1 MSIIKFQISND
12 YLAPVFDSKK
22 MLRLVSRTFALS
34 IEQLPGLLR
43 DAVTLAYL
51 MFRVSDFLE
60 DNEIMAP
67 ARKIEL
73 LNLWAAILSGENGLA
88 KLAEC
93 LADVDPSDPEAAVA
107 QQAGEVLARLRALPP
122 AVEQIIIDEVRES
135 AEGMARWQARG
146 PVVIT
151 EADLDDYMFEVAG
164 RVGHMLTRVFAWY
177 FRPINEM
184 QDQLMPLAREYG
196 LALQTVN
203 VIRNLR
209 EDYER
214 GWIYVPETFCAEVG
228 LMPLDLFKPENL
240 ETAMY
245 VVGTLA
251 DKAERHL
258 LNGLAFIKLI
268 PRRYHRLRLAC
279 AWPLFFAVRTLAI
292 SRGNRRVLETEA
304 KITRREVRTIM
315 IDTWRMGWSN
325 RWLDEYY
332 QRLRVP

>member
-1 MSIIKFQISND
+1 MLFKTTTT
-12 YLAPVFDSKK
+12 FDSKK
-22 MLRLVSRTFALS
+22 ALRLVSRTFALS

-60 DNEIMAP
+60 DNEIMTP
-67 ARKIEL
+67 GRKIEL
-73 LNLWAAILSGENGLA
+73 LNLWAGILAGENGSE
-88 KLAEC
+88 KLAER
-93 LADVDPSDPEAAVA
+93 LSDIDPSDPEAVVA
-107 QQAGEVLARLRALPP
+107 QQAGEVLKRLRSMPEAIQ
-122 AVEQIIIDEVRES
+122 QIIMREVHES
-135 AEGMARWQARG
+135 TEGMARWQARG
-146 PVVIT
+146 PVVLT

-164 RVGHMLTRVFAWY
+164 RVGHMITRIFSWY
-177 FRPINEM
+177 ARPIREV
-184 QDQLMPLAREYG
+184 QDQLMPLSREFG

-228 LMPLDLFKPENL
+228 LMPPDLFMPENL
-240 ETAMY
+240 EQALL
-245 VVGTLA
+245 VVNQLA

-258 LNGLAFIKLI
+258 LNGLAFIKLL

-292 SRGNRRVLETEA
+292 SRDNQRVLVAEA
-304 KITRREVRTIM
+304 KMTRKEVRSIM

-325 RWLDEYY
+325 SWLDEYY
-332 QRLRVP
+332 ERLRTS

>member
-1 MSIIKFQISND
+1 
-12 YLAPVFDSKK
+12 
-22 MLRLVSRTFALS
+22 MLRLVSRTFSLS

-60 DNEIMAP
+60 DNPIMTP

-73 LNLWAAILSGENGLA
+73 LNLWADMLSGENGPD

-93 LADVDPSDPEAAVA
+93 LADVDPSDPEAVVA
-107 QQAGEVLARLRALPP
+107 QQAGEVLSRLRALPP

-135 AEGMARWQARG
+135 TAGMARWQARG

-164 RVGHMLTRVFAWY
+164 RVGHMLTRVFSWY
-177 FRPINEM
+177 SRPIGKLQEE
-184 QDQLMPLAREYG
+184 LMPLAREFG

-214 GWIYVPETFCAEVG
+214 GWIYVPESFCAEVG

-240 ETAMY
+240 ETAMQ
-245 VVGTLA
+245 VVEVLA

-258 LNGLAFIKLI
+258 RSGLAFIKLI
-268 PRRYHRLRLAC
+268 PRRHHRLRLAC

-304 KITRREVRTIM
+304 KMTRQEVRSIM
-315 IDTWRMGWSN
+315 MDTWRMGWSN

-332 QRLRVP
+332 ERLRLP